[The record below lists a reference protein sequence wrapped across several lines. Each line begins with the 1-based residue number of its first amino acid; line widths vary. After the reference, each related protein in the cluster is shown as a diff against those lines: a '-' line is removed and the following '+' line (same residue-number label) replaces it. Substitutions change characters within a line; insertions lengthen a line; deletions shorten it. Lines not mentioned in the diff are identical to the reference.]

1 MTTEEIRM
9 LTKKELVSEY
19 ERTTKWYKENNI
31 NRNFSKYSE
40 MFWILFDDGVNSYLF
55 AIDTICNWF
64 PECNK
69 EELEN
74 ELDGY
79 I

>member
-9 LTKKELVSEY
+9 ITKKELVSEY

-31 NRNFSKYSE
+31 NRNFSKYAE

-64 PECNK
+64 PEWNK
-69 EELEN
+69 EELEK